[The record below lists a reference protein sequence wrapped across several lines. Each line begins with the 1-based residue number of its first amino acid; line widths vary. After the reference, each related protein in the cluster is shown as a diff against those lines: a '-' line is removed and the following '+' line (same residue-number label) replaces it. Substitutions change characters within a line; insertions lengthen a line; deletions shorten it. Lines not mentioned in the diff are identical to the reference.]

1 MRIISGKY
9 SGRKLK
15 ASIPDN
21 IRPTLDSVKETVFNI
36 LENLVDFREVNVLDL
51 YAGTGSLGFESLSR
65 GAKYCEFVDSYYK
78 SAKILKKF
86 AEDIQADKIQFKISK
101 MDVRDF
107 IQITDKKFDI
117 IFADP
122 PYKASELHSIVDNM
136 IKHKLF
142 NDNAIFVLETSNFKI
157 IPENEKL
164 KFIREKISGDTKV
177 TFFRY
182 QTDE

>member
-1 MRIISGKY
+1 
-9 SGRKLK
+9 
-15 ASIPDN
+15 
-21 IRPTLDSVKETVFNI
+21 
-36 LENLVDFREVNVLDL
+36 
-51 YAGTGSLGFESLSR
+51 
-65 GAKYCEFVDSYYK
+65 
-78 SAKILKKF
+78 
-86 AEDIQADKIQFKISK
+86 

-136 IKHKLF
+136 IKHKIF

-164 KFIREKISGDTKV
+164 KFIREKISGDTKI
-177 TFFRY
+177 TFFRF